1 MACLEPMLPRRQV
14 LAASMTT
21 LPLFLALS
29 ACSGPD
35 PLKGPPPL
43 AADVRTLMSAILGE
57 DNLVYLYSKT
67 IDAHSGL
74 AGELSPLL
82 AEHHA
87 HLSQLQARIIVPPGR
102 HLRVHPTARPPI
114 PATTQAALAQIMAAE
129 RAAIS
134 AQLKRL
140 PGATPSQAQLYASIA
155 ACEATHITVL
165 KGQTV
170 R

>member
-29 ACSGPD
+29 ACAGPD
-35 PLKGPPPL
+35 PLKGPPPV
-43 AADVRTLMSAILGE
+43 ASDVRTLMSAILAE
-57 DNLVYLYSKT
+57 DNLVYLYTKT

-74 AGELSPLL
+74 SGELSPLL

-87 HLSQLQARIIVPPGR
+87 HLSELQARIVVPPGR

-114 PATTQAALAQIMAAE
+114 PATTRAALAQIVAAE
-129 RAAIS
+129 RAAIT

-140 PGATPSQAQLYASIA
+140 PAAPAAQAQLYASIA
-155 ACEATHITVL
+155 ACEATHITFL
-165 KGQTV
+165 NGQTIS
-170 R
+170 

>member
-1 MACLEPMLPRRQV
+1 MLPRRQV

-43 AADVRTLMSAILGE
+43 SASVHTLMSAILAE
-57 DNLVYLYSKT
+57 DNLVYLYTRT
-67 IDAHSGL
+67 ISAHSGL
-74 AGELSPLL
+74 GRELSPLL
-82 AEHHA
+82 AEHRA

-102 HLRVHPTARPPI
+102 HLRVHPTARPAV
-114 PATTQAALAQIMAAE
+114 PATTRAALAQILTAE
-129 RAAIS
+129 RAAIT

-140 PGATPSQAQLYASIA
+140 PGAAPAQAQLYASIA
-155 ACEATHITVL
+155 ACEATHITL
-165 KGQTV
+165 LNGQTIS
-170 R
+170 

>member
-1 MACLEPMLPRRQV
+1 M
-14 LAASMTT
+14 LAASTTT

-29 ACSGPD
+29 ACAGPD
-35 PLKGPPPL
+35 PLAEPPPL
-43 AADVRTLMSAILGE
+43 AADVRTLMSAVLSE
-57 DNLVYLYSKT
+57 DSLVYLYAKT
-67 IDAHSGL
+67 IAAHSGL

-102 HLRVHPTARPPI
+102 HLRVHPTARPAI
-114 PATTQAALAQIMAAE
+114 PATTQAALAQILAAE
-129 RAAIS
+129 RAAVT

-165 KGQTV
+165 NGQTIS
-170 R
+170 

>member
-14 LAASMTT
+14 LTASVTT

-67 IDAHSGL
+67 IDVHAGL

-82 AEHHA
+82 AEHRA
-87 HLSQLQARIIVPPGR
+87 HLSQLQARIIVPSGR

-114 PATTQAALAQIMAAE
+114 PATTHAAVAQIVAAE

-155 ACEATHITVL
+155 ACEATHITL
-165 KGQTV
+165 LNGQTIS
-170 R
+170 

>member
-1 MACLEPMLPRRQV
+1 MLPRRQV

-21 LPLFLALS
+21 LPLFLTLS
-29 ACSGPD
+29 ACKGPD
-35 PLKGPPPL
+35 PLAEPPPL
-43 AADVRTLMSAILGE
+43 AADVRTLMSAILAE
-57 DNLVYLYSKT
+57 DNLVYLYGKT
-67 IDAHSGL
+67 IAAHSGL

-102 HLRVHPTARPPI
+102 HLRVHPTARPAI
-114 PATTQAALAQIMAAE
+114 PATTQAALAQVLAAE
-129 RAAIS
+129 RAAVT

-155 ACEATHITVL
+155 ACEATHITL
-165 KGQTV
+165 LDGQTIS
-170 R
+170 